1 MCFIA
6 EKINFVGIVAHD
18 TCTCI
23 SYSDKKNGRNLFCAH
38 ILSIHICKTLTYAIH
53 CPTVSIC
60 TGYQKA
66 LQILAA
72 DRTFLARGLKTLIK

>member
-1 MCFIA
+1 MCFIT

-23 SYSDKKNGRNLFCAH
+23 SYSNKKKWPESFLC
-38 ILSIHICKTLTYAIH
+38 TYSLNSYLQNFDVC